1 MAEKFFTLK
10 EVKLNNHCPECYSK
24 EGLVLTFKQKFVENL
39 LYKAISTEITHT
51 LHCNTCNTD
60 IYPIRWTDDIE
71 RVFEYQKK
79 AAVLKPK
86 SIKLKPL
93 AWFIIVMDILI
104 VATIIY
110 FLAQA

>member
-10 EVKLNNHCPECYSK
+10 EVNLNNHCPECYST

-39 LYKAISTEITHT
+39 FYKAISTETTHT

-60 IYPIRWTDDIE
+60 IYPVRWTDDID

-93 AWFIIVMDILI
+93 SWVIIAMDILI
-104 VATIIY
+104 IAAIVY
-110 FLAQA
+110 FLVRA